1 METYLRAR
9 GQVELGISQV
19 LLGENVYILI
29 YFMFIHICVYIFTYT
44 QDSAVPFLDLLFNI

>member
-19 LLGENVYILI
+19 LLGESVYILI
-29 YFMFIHICVYIFTYT
+29 YFMFIHICVYIYIHTRLCSSISRF
-44 QDSAVPFLDLLFNI
+44 VV